1 LIYFYKKHYSAP
13 KLLLLKIMLKLKA
26 AIGLTVGQILN
37 NKYLKETYAKAY
49 QMVKLV

>member
-1 LIYFYKKHYSAP
+1 
-13 KLLLLKIMLKLKA
+13 MLKLKA
-26 AIGLTVGQILN
+26 LIGLAIGQIFN